1 VGDKGFSLDLPG
13 PGGRQRRR
21 RAHGHGLIA
30 GRWGQRGAGQSF
42 WGSLGAADQGALA
55 ARADKARFAAGAVLC
70 QEGDEASADVF
81 VIESGWVK
89 ISVEIGGRE
98 QIVAVRGRGEV
109 VGERAGRTKGA
120 RSATVAALDE
130 VRVLVVPGAWFTT
143 FLAGHPGALRSV
155 KRLEEEREA
164 EDEARRW
171 DAPEP
176 DGMEWHLAELIL
188 NLARRCGW
196 DERDGSAAITLP
208 MSAAELASWANADA
222 GAVVRC
228 LRSWSGLGIVAA
240 SGPGMAVIVLARLR
254 LCHAGAFLPMWR
266 PPDRRPLW
274 QALTDG
280 AGGVFDLF
288 G

>member
-1 VGDKGFSLDLPG
+1 
-13 PGGRQRRR
+13 
-21 RAHGHGLIA
+21 
-30 GRWGQRGAGQSF
+30 
-42 WGSLGAADQGALA
+42 
-55 ARADKARFAAGAVLC
+55 
-70 QEGDEASADVF
+70 
-81 VIESGWVK
+81 
-89 ISVEIGGRE
+89 
-98 QIVAVRGRGEV
+98 
-109 VGERAGRTKGA
+109 
-120 RSATVAALDE
+120 VAALDE

-288 G
+288 GETRRTRQAAADLGATLADEARVLCLVLGLLPGDEAGGWEGAGR